1 FRCVECDLRADCIIK
16 IEVDCPLT
24 GGSGGIGS
32 ASVVAG
38 GGGGAPADRHQSSG
52 LRAAVSR
59 KAYSHLMCA
68 DSEVEMESWVKGLNG
83 MLEAPQHWVP
93 EHFARVAR
101 YDSGLIFTQPVAA
114 SVASRLKQW

>member
-1 FRCVECDLRADCIIK
+1 MCGHLVTAHSLFRCVECDLRADCIIK

-38 GGGGAPADRHQSSG
+38 GGGAPADRHQSSG

-59 KAYSHLMCA
+59 KAYRS
-68 DSEVEMESWVKGLNG
+68 VMEKSPIIWSAKKC
-83 MLEAPQHWVP
+83 
-93 EHFARVAR
+93 
-101 YDSGLIFTQPVAA
+101 SGIRISL
-114 SVASRLKQW
+114 LLL